1 MSLSL
6 PISAPVEHRQLA
18 DLVTPKGDFR
28 NTSMTVPA
36 RVQWLCQSLPPFGVV
51 WGFGDAVSVIN
62 TAAFIGKQWFQGW
75 IGQESPSLPVS
86 PQLQQQ
92 QQGKW
97 MLHVAEMLPVSVL
110 SAVLGRALFIMVFV
124 LVPVLWVANCF
135 SHDLY
140 LSSVCA

>member
-51 WGFGDAVSVIN
+51 
-62 TAAFIGKQWFQGW
+62 
-75 IGQESPSLPVS
+75 
-86 PQLQQQ
+86 
-92 QQGKW
+92 
-97 MLHVAEMLPVSVL
+97 
-110 SAVLGRALFIMVFV
+110 
-124 LVPVLWVANCF
+124 
-135 SHDLY
+135 
-140 LSSVCA
+140 